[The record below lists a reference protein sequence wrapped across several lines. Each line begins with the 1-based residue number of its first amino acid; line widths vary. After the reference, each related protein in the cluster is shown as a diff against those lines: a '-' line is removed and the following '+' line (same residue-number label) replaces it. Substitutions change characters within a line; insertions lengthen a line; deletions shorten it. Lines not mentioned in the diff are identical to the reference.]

1 MPLTKLVGVPDH
13 AIRSASIVRI
23 EMRPVVTNE
32 DDDVLVVVNHGRDAK
47 HRGGGATLRVLRGE
61 RPQKVHLGGPRL
73 SPIAAAIE
81 RLQAREL

>member
-47 HRGGGATLRVLRGE
+47 RR
-61 RPQKVHLGGPRL
+61 
-73 SPIAAAIE
+73 
-81 RLQAREL
+81 